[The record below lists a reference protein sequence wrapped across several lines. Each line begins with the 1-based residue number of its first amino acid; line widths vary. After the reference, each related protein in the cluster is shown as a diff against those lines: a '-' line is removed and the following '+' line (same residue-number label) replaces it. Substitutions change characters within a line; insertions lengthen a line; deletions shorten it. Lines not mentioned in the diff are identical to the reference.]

1 VDHIYRIA
9 LAVPEAAVDIFA
21 EALEPLV
28 ASVAW
33 RAQEGK
39 IKAEVL
45 GFTAAPPDAVAIRA
59 AMRRCAAA
67 AGTAE
72 PDMSITMEAVRDW
85 AADNPNQ
92 FPPITA
98 GRFFVYGSEYSGP
111 LPAAKIA
118 LRIPAG
124 AAFGSGD
131 HGTTKGCLLALDQIR
146 RPVPGPVL
154 DMGCGSGILACA
166 AARRWRRP
174 VLAVDIDPVAVMVAQ
189 ENIEANRLG
198 HLARGICA
206 PGYRHRNI
214 GRAQYSVITANILAR
229 PLARM
234 AGDLARHLAPGG
246 TAILSGLLVQD
257 ASWVLGAHRRFGLIK
272 AGQIAIN
279 GWATL
284 VLRKKADAKPEKFP

>member
-1 VDHIYRIA
+1 MDHIYRIA
-9 LAVPEAAVDIFA
+9 LAVPEATVDLFA

-45 GFTAAPPDAVAIRA
+45 GFDEHPPNAAAIA
-59 AMRRCAAA
+59 AALRRCAEA
-67 AGTAE
+67 AGVAE
-72 PDMSITMEAVRDW
+72 PDISITREAVRDW
-85 AADNPNQ
+85 AADNRKQ

-111 LPAAKIA
+111 LPAANIA

-131 HGTTKGCLLALDQIR
+131 HGTTKGCLLALDKIR
-146 RPVPGPVL
+146 RPVDGPVL
-154 DMGCGSGILACA
+154 DMGCGSGILALA
-166 AARRWRRP
+166 AARLWRRQ
-174 VLAVDIDPVAVMVAQ
+174 VLAVDIDPVAVMVTE
-189 ENIEANRLG
+189 ENIKANGASRLV
-198 HLARGICA
+198 RGLCA
-206 PGYRHRNI
+206 PGYRHRDI
-214 GRAQYSVITANILAR
+214 GARQYSVITANILAR

-234 AGDLARHLAPGG
+234 AGDLAHHLAPGG
-246 TAILSGLLVQD
+246 AAILSGLLVQD
-257 ASWVLGAHRRFGLIK
+257 ASWVLGAHRRFGLVK
-272 AGQIAIN
+272 AGQIALN

-284 VLRKKADAKPEKFP
+284 VLRKKTG

>member
-1 VDHIYRIA
+1 MDHIYRIA
-9 LAVPEAAVDIFA
+9 LAVPEAATDIFA

-45 GFTAAPPDAVAIRA
+45 GFSEHPPDAAAIRA
-59 AMRRCAAA
+59 AMRRCAEA
-67 AGTAE
+67 AGAAE
-72 PDMSITMEAVRDW
+72 PDISITREAVRDW
-85 AADNPNQ
+85 AADNRKQ

-98 GRFFVYGSEYSGP
+98 GRFFVYGSEYSEP
-111 LPAAKIA
+111 LPAGKIA

-131 HGTTKGCLLALDQIR
+131 HGTTKGCLLALDKIR
-146 RPVPGPVL
+146 QPVAGSVL
-154 DMGCGSGILACA
+154 DMGCGSGILALA
-166 AARRWRRP
+166 AARRWRVP
-174 VLAVDIDPVAVMVAQ
+174 VLAVDIDPVAVAVTA
-189 ENIEANRLG
+189 ENIKANQVGYLVK
-198 HLARGICA
+198 AVSA
-206 PGYRHRNI
+206 PGYRHRDI
-214 GRAQYSVITANILAR
+214 GLAQYAVITANILAR

-257 ASWVLGAHRRFGLIK
+257 ASWVLGAHRRFGLMK
-272 AGQIAIN
+272 AGQIDLN

-284 VLRKKADAKPEKFP
+284 VLRKKAGGRSE

>member
-1 VDHIYRIA
+1 MDHIYRIA

-21 EALEPLV
+21 EALEPFV

-45 GFTAAPPDAVAIRA
+45 GFDEYPPDAIAIRA
-59 AMRRCAAA
+59 ALRRCAAA
-67 AGTAE
+67 AGVAE
-72 PDMSITMEAVRDW
+72 PGISITREAVRDW
-85 AADNPNQ
+85 AADNRKQ

-98 GRFFVYGSEYSGP
+98 GRFFVYGSEYSGAI
-111 LPAAKIA
+111 PAGKIG

-146 RPVPGPVL
+146 QPVEGPVL
-154 DMGCGSGILACA
+154 DMGCGSAILALA
-166 AARRWRRP
+166 AARLWRRQ
-174 VLAVDIDPVAVMVAQ
+174 VLAVDIDSVAVMVAQ
-189 ENIEANRLG
+189 ENIQANG
-198 HLARGICA
+198 ASHLARGLCA
-206 PGYRHRNI
+206 PGYRHRDI
-214 GRAQYSVITANILAR
+214 GRRQFAVITANILAR

-246 TAILSGLLVQD
+246 TAILSGLLIQD
-257 ASWVLGAHRRFGLIK
+257 ASWVLGAHRCHGLVK
-272 AGQIAIN
+272 AGVTEIN

-284 VLRKKADAKPEKFP
+284 VLRNKAG

>member
-1 VDHIYRIA
+1 MDHIYRIA
-9 LAVPEAAVDIFA
+9 LSVPEAAVDIFA
-21 EALEPLV
+21 ETLEPLV

-45 GFTAAPPDAVAIRA
+45 GFDAHPPDAVAIA
-59 AMRRCAAA
+59 AALRRCAEA
-67 AGTAE
+67 AGVAE
-72 PDMSITMEAVRDW
+72 PGISITLEAVRDW
-85 AADNPNQ
+85 AADNRKQ

-98 GRFFVYGSEYSGP
+98 GQYFVYGSEYAGAVP
-111 LPAAKIA
+111 VGKIG

-146 RPVPGPVL
+146 RPVAGPVL
-154 DMGCGSGILACA
+154 DMGCGSAILALA
-166 AARRWRRP
+166 AARLWRRQ
-174 VLAVDIDPVAVMVAQ
+174 VLAVDIDPVAVLVAG
-189 ENIEANRLG
+189 ENIKANG
-198 HLARGICA
+198 ASHLVRGICA
-206 PGYRHRNI
+206 PGYRHRDI
-214 GRAQYSVITANILAR
+214 GSRQFSVITANILAR

-257 ASWVLGAHRRFGLIK
+257 ASWVLGAHRNHGLVK
-272 AGQIAIN
+272 TGQIDLS

-284 VLRKKADAKPEKFP
+284 VLRKKAGAP